1 MDFDTSFFFK
11 YIYYPGVCE
20 IQSIHGNIDQA
31 LEHIKKGHFFI
42 LGKKWFS
49 IHRTGTLLANIQRY
63 SRNIPNCFRNIHFY
77 HRQRDL
83 MENQS
88 VKHIF
93 HNTSHK
99 HIKCLLSIFSN
110 IREEVEKTHL
120 LFKEYFRVITVGH
133 KYMALDPYFKR
144 R

>member
-1 MDFDTSFFFK
+1 MDFDTYFFFK
-11 YIYYPGVCE
+11 YIYYPGSVKSS
-20 IQSIHGNIDQA
+20 QSMATLIRPFSTLRRGISLSQERNDSVFTVPEPCQQIY
-31 LEHIKKGHFFI
+31 KG
-42 LGKKWFS
+42 
-49 IHRTGTLLANIQRY
+49 TP
-63 SRNIPNCFRNIHFY
+63 RNIPNCFRNTHFY